1 MVISEGVMIAAIAA
15 IPASLTGIA
24 AVIAVVKT
32 GGMAKKNHAA
42 IKDVGSALIE
52 VKLQLDGRLDAL
64 INASK
69 AQGRIDEQQDVK
81 RDDELMHKDELATK
95 DGKWTFNS

>member
-1 MVISEGVMIAAIAA
+1 MVSDGVMIAAIAA
-15 IPASLTGIA
+15 VPACITGIA
-24 AVIAVVKT
+24 AVIAVLGT
-32 GGMAKKNHAA
+32 GKRNHDA
-42 IKDVGSALIE
+42 IKDVGEALVE
-52 VKLQLDGRLDAL
+52 VKVQLDGRMEAL